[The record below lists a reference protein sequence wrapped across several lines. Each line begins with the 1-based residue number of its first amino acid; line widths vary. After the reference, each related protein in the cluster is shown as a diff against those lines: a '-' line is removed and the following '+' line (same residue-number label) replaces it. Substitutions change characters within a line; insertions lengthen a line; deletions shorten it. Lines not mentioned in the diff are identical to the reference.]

1 MNRAALLD
9 DLKTM
14 MGEYMDNESKLKLAN
29 ITDDTDFVKDLNM
42 DSIDMVDVVIQVENK
57 YGIEVKNETIS
68 KLNTVGKCL
77 DVILARLAEKES
89 NQL

>member
-1 MNRAALLD
+1 
-9 DLKTM
+9 
-14 MGEYMDNESKLKLAN
+14 
-29 ITDDTDFVKDLNM
+29 
-42 DSIDMVDVVIQVENK
+42 VIQVENK

-89 NQL
+89 KKL